1 MNSLPFKIG
10 LSVLEKGKN
19 DNETR
24 YEKYKSE
31 YDAVEQLWLNNQAAM
46 LAESLKDGESCPVC
60 GSEHHPAKSHK
71 TIEVTVSREKLEMEK
86 ERLKEVEGQ
95 FRTAAI
101 TYQNTIEQ
109 LNDKEN
115 EMKRLAIEVR

>member
-1 MNSLPFKIG
+1 MNSSVFKIG

-19 DNETR
+19 DNEAH
-24 YEKYKSE
+24 YEKCKSE

-71 TIEVTVSREKLEMEK
+71 TI
-86 ERLKEVEGQ
+86 
-95 FRTAAI
+95 
-101 TYQNTIEQ
+101 
-109 LNDKEN
+109 
-115 EMKRLAIEVR
+115 